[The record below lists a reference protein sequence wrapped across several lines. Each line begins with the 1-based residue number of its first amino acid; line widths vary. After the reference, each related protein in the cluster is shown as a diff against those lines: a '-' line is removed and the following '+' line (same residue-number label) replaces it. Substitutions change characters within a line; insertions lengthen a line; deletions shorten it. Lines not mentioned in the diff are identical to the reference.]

1 MRSVLALVLAT
12 AALVPDAVAQNAF
25 TGPTFTPTAAPTAAP
40 KTEHDVVTTHNKS
53 GAQPTAPQNVSTPAN
68 AVAQHHNASANAS
81 NISNFLWWSQE
92 ASDAEQPSENATL
105 PKNVSDKSDARYG
118 RSDSYLVDSTNYPFD
133 KKPPALNDTG
143 GGWPSSDDSY
153 FLSSGMYPYDYNN

>member
-1 MRSVLALVLAT
+1 MRSVLALVLAA

-53 GAQPTAPQNVSTPAN
+53 GAQPTKAPQNDSTAVN
-68 AVAQHHNASANAS
+68 AVAQHHNTSANATNS
-81 NISNFLWWSQE
+81 SIPFWPQE
-92 ASDAEQPSENATL
+92 AFEATFG
-105 PKNVSDKSDARYG
+105 KNVSNKSDALRYG